1 MNKGRATMLAALRFL
16 AHLLWPW
23 LQACWVPNTS
33 HAEPIIGPVTPTP
46 SGVVLPTLYNV
57 P

>member
-1 MNKGRATMLAALRFL
+1 MLAALRFL